1 MGRYLEHSR
10 IYIFG
15 TQQRRQVYISSADFM
30 TRNTTRRVEVAA
42 PILDEALRKR
52 VEGMFFDQLRD
63 TAKLRLQQPDGT
75 YRSIRQNS
83 PGLFNSQEAF
93 AGRASAGA
101 PREEDSGKAPSGG
114 VIAWLKKLFS
124 KG

>member
-1 MGRYLEHSR
+1 MAEYDIEKDL
-10 IYIFG
+10 
-15 TQQRRQVYISSADFM
+15 TQAVPDTAEQERQALARQVRQL
-30 TRNTTRRVEVAA
+30 TREKEQLAGQ
-42 PILDEALRKR
+42 LDEALRKR

-93 AGRASAGA
+93 AGRASASA